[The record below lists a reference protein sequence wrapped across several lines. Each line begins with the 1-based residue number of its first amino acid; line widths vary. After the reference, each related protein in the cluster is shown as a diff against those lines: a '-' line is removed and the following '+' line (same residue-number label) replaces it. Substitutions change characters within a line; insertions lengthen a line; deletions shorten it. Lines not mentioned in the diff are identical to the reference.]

1 MSRNILVLTGSPRKG
16 DNSDLLAD
24 AFIKGAKAAGNRVDK
39 YETGLKR
46 IVGCKAC
53 DRCYSQGEAC
63 VFGDDFNALAPLMEQ
78 SDTLVLVTPMYWFT
92 FPTPLKAALDKM
104 YALLVG
110 GRRSNIHES
119 LLLACAET
127 TEEADFEGLVKT
139 YELIGAYQK
148 WTDLAKLLVPGVL
161 KVGDILHTDA
171 LLKAEGIGQ
180 SLK

>member
-16 DNSDLLAD
+16 GNSDLLAD

-92 FPTPLKAALDKM
+92 FPTPLKASNRDEV
-104 YALLVG
+104 LVG
-110 GRRSNIHES
+110 RLRADPSGSPTRFALWVCGDQLRRPEEIGRAH
-119 LLLACAET
+119 
-127 TEEADFEGLVKT
+127 V
-139 YELIGAYQK
+139 
-148 WTDLAKLLVPGVL
+148 
-161 KVGDILHTDA
+161 
-171 LLKAEGIGQ
+171 
-180 SLK
+180 